1 MACCFSIGYR
11 YSKRYYYINQQRQRY
26 SLFKTLSIVSGNH
39 TSINIHIKK
48 MSSINSSNKYDDTE
62 RKFGISSYTSTHEG
76 FAAVVKG
83 RYSDFVV
90 HEGTSSICAYD
101 VCKCI

>member
-1 MACCFSIGYR
+1 
-11 YSKRYYYINQQRQRY
+11 
-26 SLFKTLSIVSGNH
+26 
-39 TSINIHIKK
+39 

-90 HEGTSSICAYD
+90 HEGMSSILCAYD

>member
-1 MACCFSIGYR
+1 
-11 YSKRYYYINQQRQRY
+11 
-26 SLFKTLSIVSGNH
+26 
-39 TSINIHIKK
+39 

-90 HEGTSSICAYD
+90 HEGMSSI
-101 VCKCI
+101 

>member
-1 MACCFSIGYR
+1 MACCFSIGCR
-11 YSKRYYYINQQRQRY
+11 YSKRYHYINQQQRKY
-26 SLFKTLSIVSGNH
+26 SLFKTLSIVNNNSH
-39 TSINIHIKK
+39 TRINIIKK

-90 HEGTSSICAYD
+90 HEGMSSI
-101 VCKCI
+101 

>member
-1 MACCFSIGYR
+1 MACCFSIGCR
-11 YSKRYYYINQQRQRY
+11 YSKRYHYINQQQRRY
-26 SLFKTLSIVSGNH
+26 PLFKTLSIVSGNSH

-48 MSSINSSNKYDDTE
+48 MSSINSSNRYDDTE

-90 HEGTSSICAYD
+90 HEGMSSICAYD
-101 VCKCI
+101 VCSI

>member
-1 MACCFSIGYR
+1 
-11 YSKRYYYINQQRQRY
+11 
-26 SLFKTLSIVSGNH
+26 
-39 TSINIHIKK
+39 

-90 HEGTSSICAYD
+90 HEGTSSICAFDVCTLYD
-101 VCKCI
+101 VCIIWCVAFHI

>member
-1 MACCFSIGYR
+1 
-11 YSKRYYYINQQRQRY
+11 
-26 SLFKTLSIVSGNH
+26 
-39 TSINIHIKK
+39 
-48 MSSINSSNKYDDTE
+48 MSSINSSNRYDDTE

-90 HEGTSSICAYD
+90 HEGKSSICAYD
-101 VCKCI
+101 VCSI

>member
-1 MACCFSIGYR
+1 MACCFSIGCR
-11 YSKRYYYINQQRQRY
+11 YSKRYHYINQQRQRY
-26 SLFKTLSIVSGNH
+26 PLFKTLSIVGNNSF
-39 TSINIHIKK
+39 TRINIIKK

-62 RKFGISSYTSTHEG
+62 KKFGISSYTSTHEG

-90 HEGTSSICAYD
+90 HEGMSSI
-101 VCKCI
+101 